1 MQSQC
6 STVPFKCPESYSS
19 KTLFTLFCLLA
30 CLLWVKEAL
39 PTYFPMGTRVI
50 FLCKESKLTQTFW
63 WFPQPLISYPSVELL
78 YYQRVVKDRYVM
90 AAINPSKCFD
100 YPKSYYRKLE
110 SRRRKEGMHLCSYN
124 KENRAIT
131 STLLCLLLR
140 LRRLL
145 NERASICNISFFVV
159 NVIYLCW
166 KAASALER
174 VVRYKRAPQGP
185 LRKES

>member
-78 YYQRVVKDRYVM
+78 CYRRVVKDRQICYGSHKSFKVLWL
-90 AAINPSKCFD
+90 SKILL
-100 YPKSYYRKLE
+100 PQIRKQK
-110 SRRRKEGMHLCSYN
+110 KEGMHLCSYN

-131 STLLCLLLR
+131 STLLCLLLT

-166 KAASALER
+166 KAASALKR

>member
-63 WFPQPLISYPSVELL
+63 WFPQPLISGIVVLSASSERQICYGGHKSFKVLWLSKILL
-78 YYQRVVKDRYVM
+78 PQ
-90 AAINPSKCFD
+90 I
-100 YPKSYYRKLE
+100 RKQ
-110 SRRRKEGMHLCSYN
+110 KMEGMHLCSYN

-131 STLLCLLLR
+131 STLLCLLLT

-166 KAASALER
+166 KAASTLER